1 MSAILQGG
9 DGTHN
14 NSTSDREAS
23 LWKYFNA
30 SCFHGTDDS
39 SPGSFYSVYRTVF
52 RDIHDREQ
60 IPDRDFCCFGASSSP
75 VPEMLQ
81 FYARWENFVS
91 VLTFADADIYHTL
104 DAPNR
109 ATRRMMEKE
118 NMKQRE
124 TARKEYTEQVR
135 SLARFVKKRD
145 PRYLAHE
152 ADLKRRKMEE
162 DEAKKRL
169 KIESELLRKEVRCRK
184 QAEYENDADALQQRE
199 KERQKAFLLADNEDD
214 DDADELCHSDDEQ
227 LLQNQLRHLKM
238 SDPDDI
244 VHTGDAARIDTTA
257 SENEYNCD
265 ICSKEFRSEMQLKQ
279 HLSSKPHLKKLKD
292 HSKSSKGSSKRIP
305 TAAVILGVDP

>member
-9 DGTHN
+9 DGTH
-14 NSTSDREAS
+14 STSDREAS
-23 LWKYFNA
+23 LWRYFNT

-39 SPGSFYSVYRTVF
+39 SPGSFYSVYRSVF
-52 RDIHDREQ
+52 RDIHEREQ
-60 IPDRDFCCFGASSSP
+60 IPDRDYCSFGASSTP

-109 ATRRMMEKE
+109 ATRRVMEKE
-118 NMKQRE
+118 NLKQRE

-152 ADLKRRKMEE
+152 ADLKRRKIEE

-169 KIESELLRKEVRCRK
+169 KIESELLRKEMRCKK
-184 QAEYENDADALQQRE
+184 QAEYENDTEALEQRE
-199 KERQKAFLLADNEDD
+199 KERKKAFLLADNEDD
-214 DDADELCHSDDEQ
+214 ADEHCHSDDEQ
-227 LLQNQLRHLKM
+227 LLQDQLRLLKM
-238 SDPDDI
+238 SDPDDL
-244 VHTGDAARIDTTA
+244 VYTGDAARTDTSTI
-257 SENEYNCD
+257 EYNCD
-265 ICSKEFRSEMQLKQ
+265 ICSKVFRSEMQLKQ

-292 HSKSSKGSSKRIP
+292 ISKSSK
-305 TAAVILGVDP
+305 AARSAPPLQL